1 LLSLLSFYDTYSWSI
16 RGEVALNFCQSGSS
30 PTFEFVRLSK
40 PNQATSSENR
50 MAPSNKN
57 ISHGEIWDDSA
68 LVDSWNDALEEY
80 KKYHSMKARGENVEE
95 VVRAAESHENGVGQ
109 EIDHEGGRGDVGLV
123 NDPRAKENWPEETGD
138 HATQSAKD
146 AAPVVDQQPKSSQA
160 SERTPPAL
168 PQQMIGQVRDE
179 GLKNLLMS
187 WYYAGYYT
195 GLYEG
200 QQQGAATD
208 AKLEA

>member
-1 LLSLLSFYDTYSWSI
+1 
-16 RGEVALNFCQSGSS
+16 
-30 PTFEFVRLSK
+30 
-40 PNQATSSENR
+40 

-57 ISHGEIWDDSA
+57 VSHAEIWDDSA

-80 KKYHSMKARGENVEE
+80 KKYHGVKARGEDVEE
-95 VVRAAESHENGVGQ
+95 VLRAAESHNNGVGQ
-109 EIDHEGGRGDVGLV
+109 EIQQEEEQGDDGLV
-123 NDPRAKENWPEETGD
+123 NDPRAKENLPEETGD
-138 HATQSAKD
+138 HDTKNAKD
-146 AAPVVDQQPKSSQA
+146 EAPVGGQQPKPSQA

-168 PQQMIGQVRDE
+168 PQNMIGQVHDE

-200 QQQGAATD
+200 QQQGTAAH
-208 AKLEA
+208 AKHEA